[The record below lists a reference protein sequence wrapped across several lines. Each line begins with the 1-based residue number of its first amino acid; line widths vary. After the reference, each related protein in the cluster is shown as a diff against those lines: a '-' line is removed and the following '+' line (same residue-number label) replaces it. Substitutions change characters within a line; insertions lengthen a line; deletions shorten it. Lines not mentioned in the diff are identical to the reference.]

1 MVDTDPGSPI
11 IIVTGQPRSG
21 TSLMMRMLAAGG
33 LTVMTDGVRTPDQ
46 DNPFGYFELERVRSL
61 ATDSAWLSAARD
73 QVVKVI
79 SPLVPLLPRE
89 LEYRV
94 LFMRRDLDEVLASQA
109 RMLEHRGRSSPTA
122 DAQRLKAEVA
132 AHLELI
138 ERLLASEPAFE
149 ALDVSYR
156 ELLHAPATP
165 VHAIAR
171 FLGKQ
176 LDEAAM
182 RACIEPGLYRNRL
195 APGKR

>member
-1 MVDTDPGSPI
+1 MADNDPGSPI

-33 LTVMTDGVRTPDQ
+33 LTVVTDGVRIADQ

-61 ATDSAWLSAARD
+61 ATDSAWLSAARN

-89 LEYRV
+89 FKYQV
-94 LFMRRDLDEVLASQA
+94 LFMRRDLDEILASQA
-109 RMLEHRGRSSPTA
+109 RMLEHRGESGPAA
-122 DAQRLKAEVA
+122 DAQQLKAEVA
-132 AHLELI
+132 AHLGLI
-138 ERLLASEPAFE
+138 EHLLASEPFE
-149 ALDVSYR
+149 TLDVSYQ
-156 ELLHAPATP
+156 ELLHAPEAP

-171 FLGKQ
+171 FLGKK
-176 LDEAAM
+176 LDETAM

-195 APGKR
+195 APGQR